1 MVSAIA
7 LLAPM
12 LGLPGGSSLP
22 QLPVPGG
29 AMPGVVISR
38 AAGAIQPGQR
48 NRFPLALFG
57 AASVEA
63 PSSAAAGDSTLSEP
77 TTPAEPTPPAAS
89 SAPASPAATME
100 APPAAAANTGP
111 DITAEKALLD
121 ERRRPGYKKP
131 LPDKIEQDNPGAA
144 NAPPP
149 EAFYDKY
156 DGEGPMSS
164 LGVNVVV
171 PDRWRITSGLCPK
184 KDPKTGLPDRALF
197 GIFPK
202 LEAVC
207 HSTQDP
213 FHHNVLKGDKPISA
227 KDKPGFLHGD
237 DWFFIAN
244 AISDTIVEP
253 RSFPQPVT
261 QATSQNP
268 NSIDQFSR
276 SNSLVLAQTFITGVS
291 LLKGLTA
298 FKPPIVEYRLTLA
311 TQVNYASVAERQIL
325 RVKPSDLTHRT
336 TAFVGVQEA
345 FVDYHMARFD
355 SNRYDFISVRAGIQ
369 EITADFRGFLFL
381 DQQLGVRVFG
391 DRDNNRIQF
400 NLAAFWRLE
409 KDSNSGLNDIT
420 APLRHDFVFL
430 ANIFRQDFP
439 VVGLTSAFQFV
450 YNRNREGSFIHSD
463 KNGFPVRPSIIGD
476 IRGHNYDVFY
486 LGYGNDGH
494 IGRVNL
500 SSQFYA
506 ALGHDTNNF
515 ITSKPAK
522 IAAFFAAAEVS
533 YDVDFMRFRLSGLYA
548 SGDKNPR
555 DNTEGGFDAISENPQ
570 FAGADT
576 SYYIRQSI
584 PFVGGGLVN
593 INGRNGILT
602 DLRSSG
608 IEGQSNFVNPGT
620 VLLGVGGDFDLTPKL
635 RVTANVNQL
644 WFANTSVLQVLRNEG
659 TIPRSIGT
667 DASISAIYRPKANQN
682 IVFRLSGAVLQAG
695 SGFKDLFASTG
706 HNSRFYSILGNAI
719 LAF

>member
-12 LGLPGGSSLP
+12 IGLPGGVGLP
-22 QLPVPGG
+22 QHPLPGV
-29 AMPGVVISR
+29 AMPGVVFSR
-38 AAGAIQPGQR
+38 AAGDIRLGQR
-48 NRFPLALFG
+48 DRLPHLLFG
-57 AASVEA
+57 AAPVEVPASAVAGEA
-63 PSSAAAGDSTLSEP
+63 P
-77 TTPAEPTPPAAS
+77 PAEQAPPAAS
-89 SAPASPAATME
+89 AAPSM
-100 APPAAAANTGP
+100 PAAAIDAPQSPAGPAASTGP

-131 LPDKIEQDNPGAA
+131 LPDKIEQDNAGAV

-156 DGEGPMSS
+156 DGDGPMGS

-184 KDPKTGLPDRALF
+184 KDPKTGQSDPALF
-197 GIFPK
+197 GLFPK

-207 HSTQDP
+207 HSTHDP
-213 FHHNVLKGDKPISA
+213 FHHNVLKGDKPIRA
-227 KDKPGFLHGD
+227 RDKPGFLHGD
-237 DWFFIAN
+237 DWFFIVN

-261 QATSQNP
+261 QATSQKP

-409 KDSNSGLNDIT
+409 KDTNSGLNDVT

-439 VVGLTSAFQFV
+439 VTGLTSAVQFV
-450 YNRNREGSFIHSD
+450 YNRNREGSFVHVD
-463 KNGFPVRPSIIGD
+463 KNGFPVRPSVIGD

-494 IGRVNL
+494 IGRINL

-515 ITSKPAK
+515 LTSKPAK
-522 IAAFFAAAEVS
+522 IQAFFGAAELS

-548 SGDKNPR
+548 SGDTNPR
-555 DNTEGGFDAISENPQ
+555 DNTEGGFDSISENPQ

-593 INGRNGILT
+593 INQRNGILT

-608 IEGQSNFVNPGT
+608 PEGQSNFINPGT
-620 VLLGVGGDFDLTPKL
+620 ILVGIGGDFDLTPKI

-644 WFANTSVLQVLRNEG
+644 WFANTSSLQVLRNEG

-667 DASISAIYRPKANQN
+667 DASISATYRPKANQN
-682 IVFRLSGAVLQAG
+682 IVFRLSGAVLNAG

-706 HNSRFYSILGNAI
+706 RKTLFYSVLGNAI

>member
-12 LGLPGGSSLP
+12 FALPGAAGLPQHALP
-22 QLPVPGG
+22 GVV
-29 AMPGVVISR
+29 MPSVVISR
-38 AAGAIQPGQR
+38 SIGDIQPGQR
-48 NRFPLALFG
+48 DRLPRALFG
-57 AASVEA
+57 VASVDAPAAALAGEA
-63 PSSAAAGDSTLSEP
+63 PPVEPAHSVAGSAVPASTMDAPAAP
-77 TTPAEPTPPAAS
+77 PPAANS
-89 SAPASPAATME
+89 
-100 APPAAAANTGP
+100 GP

-131 LPDKIEQDNPGAA
+131 LPDKIEQDNPGAV

-156 DGEGPMSS
+156 DGEGPMGS
-164 LGVNVVV
+164 LGLDVVV

-184 KDPKTGLPDRALF
+184 KDPKTGEPDRALF
-197 GIFPK
+197 GVFPK

-207 HSTQDP
+207 HSTRDP
-213 FHHNVLKGDKPISA
+213 FHHNVLKGDKPIPA

-237 DWFFIAN
+237 DWFFIVN

-253 RSFPQPVT
+253 RSFTQPVT
-261 QATSQNP
+261 TATSQNAG
-268 NSIDQFSR
+268 SIDQFSS

-311 TQVNYASVAERQIL
+311 TQINYASVAERQIL

-355 SNRYDFISVRAGIQ
+355 SNRYDFVSVRAGIQ

-391 DRDNNRIQF
+391 NRDNNRIQF

-430 ANIFRQDFP
+430 ANVFRQDFP
-439 VVGLTSAFQFV
+439 VTGLTSEVSFV
-450 YNRNREGSFIHSD
+450 YNRNREGSFIHVD

-494 IGRVNL
+494 IGRLNL

-515 ITSKPAK
+515 LTSKPAK
-522 IAAFFAAAEVS
+522 IQAFFGAAELA
-533 YDVDFMRFRLSGLYA
+533 YDIDWIRFRLSGLYA
-548 SGDKNPR
+548 SGDSNPR

-584 PFVGGGLVN
+584 PFVGGGLVSLSN
-593 INGRNGILT
+593 RNGILNN
-602 DLRSSG
+602 LRSSG

-620 VLLGVGGDFDLTPKL
+620 VLVGVGADFDLTPKL
-635 RVTANVNQL
+635 RVSANVNQL
-644 WFANTSVLQVLRNEG
+644 WFANTSSLQVLRTEG

-667 DASISAIYRPKANQN
+667 DASISAVYRPKASQN

-695 SGFKDLFASTG
+695 SGLKDLFASTG
-706 HNSRFYSILGNAI
+706 RKTRFYSILGNAI

>member
-12 LGLPGGSSLP
+12 FVLPGSAGLPQQTVAGLP
-22 QLPVPGG
+22 QPQVVLNG
-29 AMPGVVISR
+29 AT
-38 AAGAIQPGQR
+38 GAIRPGR
-48 NRFPLALFG
+48 HARLAKVLLGEG
-57 AASVEA
+57 AA
-63 PSSAAAGDSTLSEP
+63 
-77 TTPAEPTPPAAS
+77 AEPQAAPAKDAPAS
-89 SAPASPAATME
+89 VMDGEKKPAPASP
-100 APPAAAANTGP
+100 PAAADTGP
-111 DITAEKALLD
+111 DIPAEKALLD
-121 ERRRPGYKKP
+121 QRRRPGYKKP
-131 LPDKIEQDNPGAA
+131 LPDRIEQENPGAV

-156 DGEGPMSS
+156 DGEGPLTS
-164 LGVNVVV
+164 LGLDVAV

-184 KDPKTGLPDRALF
+184 KDASTGQVDRALF
-197 GIFPK
+197 GLFPK

-207 HSTQDP
+207 HSTRDP
-213 FHHNVLKGDKPISA
+213 FHHNVLKGDKPIPA

-237 DWFFIAN
+237 DWFFIVN

-261 QATSQNP
+261 EATSQNP

-276 SNSLVLAQTFITGVS
+276 SNSNVLAQTFIVGAS

-298 FKPPIVEYRLTLA
+298 FKPPVVEYRLTLA
-311 TQVNYASVAERQIL
+311 AQVNYADVAERQIL

-355 SNRYDFISVRAGIQ
+355 SSRYDFISLRAGIQ

-381 DQQLGVRVFG
+381 DNQLGLRIFG
-391 DRDNNRIQF
+391 NRDNNRIQF
-400 NLAAFWRLE
+400 NLAAFRRIE
-409 KDSNSGLNDIT
+409 KDTNSGLNDLGQ
-420 APLRHDFVFL
+420 PLRKDYVFL

-439 VVGLTSAFQFV
+439 VTGLTSELSFV
-450 YNRNREGSFIHSD
+450 YNRNREAGDIYID
-463 KNGFPVRPSIIGD
+463 KNGFPRRPAIIGD
-476 IRGHNYDVFY
+476 IRPHNYDVFY

-494 IGRVNL
+494 IGRLNI

-506 ALGHDTNNF
+506 ALGHVTNDF
-515 ITSKPAK
+515 ITSRPAR
-522 IAAFFAAAEVS
+522 IEAYFGAAELS

-548 SGDKNPR
+548 SGDGNPR
-555 DNTEGGFDAISENPQ
+555 DNVEGGFDAIKENPQ

-593 INGRNGILT
+593 INQRNGILT

-608 IEGQSNFVNPGT
+608 DEGQSNFINPGT
-620 VLLGVGGDFDLTPKL
+620 VLLGVGADFDLTPKL
-635 RVTANVNQL
+635 RVSANVNQL
-644 WFANTSVLQVLRNEG
+644 WFANTSTLQVLRNEG

-667 DASISAIYRPKANQN
+667 DASVSAVYRPKANQN
-682 IVFRLSGAVLQAG
+682 IVFRLSGALLSAG
-695 SGFKDLFASTG
+695 DGFKDLFASTG
-706 HNSRFYSILGNAI
+706 RKTLFYSVLGNAI